1 MAFLV
6 VDDKQIPGTSR
17 IAFAAE
23 EEAAFARQAEADFQT
38 GMHVGRLAIEGGR
51 PFESV
56 DRNRMIVRN
65 MQLHRFDRILTKS

>member
-1 MAFLV
+1 
-6 VDDKQIPGTSR
+6 
-17 IAFAAE
+17 
-23 EEAAFARQAEADFQT
+23 
-38 GMHVGRLAIEGGR
+38 MHVGRLAIEGGR